1 LAKSTKRITIGF
13 SIHRPEIIGI
23 TADLMERHE
32 VIFLEEPPAD
42 GLQEMLQGVLPIDD
56 YLLPAEDE
64 YPEFS
69 RSMCRLLCKLYQNG
83 KKVIQVEPFL
93 QNLLAIHNFFS
104 QGHRPQEL
112 VPQSVRHQVYSAERD
127 ATQALLDYYQTVMSD
142 SFSAAVKAVIRFA
155 RFDAARF
162 RLRDRLRADALA
174 AHISKRSSA
183 YIEAGSMHYA
193 LYPMLRKRL
202 PKAIK
207 LSPVF
212 LAHKALKTLGVREG
226 HLFGPGDQLTLM
238 YLFHPNISGNLKE
251 ALLAA
256 RALIYTKLIEK
267 QELCADLKTFPHVRN
282 ELDCIRTVRA
292 LTLDDC
298 ERLFPLIRRVNTK
311 NARLIVRDYFLKI
324 KKRPLQSIHI
334 QSF

>member
-1 LAKSTKRITIGF
+1 LAETTKRITIGF

-32 VIFLEEPPAD
+32 VIFLEEPPAP

-69 RSMCRLLCKLYQNG
+69 RSMCRLLRRLYQNG

-93 QNLLAIHNFFS
+93 QNLLAIHTFFS
-104 QGHRPQEL
+104 QGHRPNEL
-112 VPQSVRHQVYSAERD
+112 TPQSVKHQVYLAERD
-127 ATQALLDYYQTVMSD
+127 ATRALLDYYQTVMSD
-142 SFSAAVKAVIRFA
+142 SFSAAIKAIIQFA

-174 AHISKRSSA
+174 AHIKKLPSA

-193 LYPMLRKRL
+193 LYPMLRTRM
-202 PKAIK
+202 PESAQ

-212 LAHKALKTLGVREG
+212 LAHKALKTLGVKKG
-226 HLFGPGDQLTLM
+226 HLFGPGDQLTLI
-238 YLFHPNISGNLKE
+238 YLFQPNLNGTSKE

-267 QELCADLKTFPHVRN
+267 EELSADLNTFPHVRN
-282 ELDCIRTVRA
+282 ELDCIRIVKA

-298 ERLFPLIRRVNTK
+298 ERLFPLIRRVKTAT
-311 NARLIVRDYFLKI
+311 ARMIVQDYFAKI
-324 KKRPLQSIHI
+324 KKRPLQSIHV
-334 QSF
+334 QLF